1 MIKVA
6 ACVLAFLPFLNF
18 FAEANSRIKDI
29 TFVQGIRDNQLVGYG
44 LVIGLAGTG
53 DGLRNSP
60 FTEKSMRSMLQKMG
74 VAVEAQSIG
83 SKNVAAV
90 VVTATL
96 PPFVTEGTRID
107 VAVSSMGDATSLNG
121 GTLVMTPLLAANGE
135 TFAVA
140 QGSVSI
146 GGFSAEGDA
155 TSIKKGVA
163 TGGVVLN
170 GAIVEQDNT
179 AEINNL
185 PRFAL
190 QLHNPDFATAMR
202 AAKAIN
208 TFSKAK
214 YGAKIA
220 RARDLRT
227 IEIMRPEKISITQVF
242 SDIGGLAVDV
252 DVPARVVVDEKSGTV
267 VIGQDV
273 RVSPVAVSH
282 GNLIIKVSES
292 PIASQPKPLSDGTT
306 VILPE
311 TDIEIED
318 SGKPVGILE
327 GSSLD
332 DLVDGLNNMG
342 VKPRDI
348 IEILQSLKDVGALQA
363 ELIVQ

>member
-1 MIKVA
+1 MRRKA
-6 ACVLAFLPFLNF
+6 LLVLATVTLLLEPA
-18 FAEANSRIKDI
+18 FASSRVKDI

-60 FTEKSMRSMLQKMG
+60 FTEKSMRSMLQRMG
-74 VAVEAQSIG
+74 VAVEPQTIG

-90 VVTATL
+90 VATATL

-107 VAVSSMGDATSLNG
+107 VTVSSLGDSTSLNG
-121 GTLVMTPLLAANGE
+121 GTLIMTPLLAANGE
-135 TFAVA
+135 TYAVA

-146 GGFSAEGDA
+146 GGFSAGGDA
-155 TSIKKGVA
+155 ASVKKGVA

-185 PRFAL
+185 PRFAM
-190 QLHNPDFATAMR
+190 QLHNPDFATAIR
-202 AAKAIN
+202 ITKAIN
-208 TFSKAK
+208 AFSKK
-214 YGAKIA
+214 TYGERVA
-220 RARDLRT
+220 RAKDLRT
-227 IEIMRPEKISITQVF
+227 IEITRPEKVSITQLF
-242 SDIGGLAVDV
+242 ADIGELMIEV

-282 GNLIIKVSES
+282 GNLIIKVSER
-292 PIASQPKPLSDGTT
+292 PIASQPKPLSDGKT
-306 VILPE
+306 VVLPDTE
-311 TDIEIED
+311 IEIED
-318 SGKPVGILE
+318 TGKPVGVLE
-327 GSSLD
+327 GTSLD
-332 DLVDGLNNMG
+332 DLVNGLNNMG
-342 VKPRDI
+342 VKPSDI
-348 IEILQSLKDVGALQA
+348 IDILQSLKDVGALQA

>member
-1 MIKVA
+1 MTRAILIL
-6 ACVLAFLPFLNF
+6 LALANMFALPS
-18 FAEANSRIKDI
+18 FAGSRVKDI

-60 FTEKSMRSMLQKMG
+60 FTEKSMRSMLQRMG
-74 VAVEAQSIG
+74 VAVEAQTIG

-107 VAVSSMGDATSLNG
+107 VNVSSMGDSTSLNG

-135 TFAVA
+135 TYVVA
-140 QGSVSI
+140 QGPVSI
-146 GGFSAEGDA
+146 GGFSAGGQA
-155 TSIKKGVA
+155 TTVTKGVA
-163 TGGVVLN
+163 TGGVILN
-170 GAIVEQDNT
+170 GGIVELDNT

-190 QLHNPDFATAMR
+190 PLHNPDFATSVR
-202 AAKAIN
+202 VAKAIN
-208 TFSKAK
+208 AFGKK
-214 YGAKIA
+214 NYGTKVA
-220 RARDLRT
+220 RATDLRT
-227 IEIMRPEKISITQVF
+227 IEIMRPEKVSITQLF
-242 SDIGGLAVDV
+242 ADIGDLMIEV

-282 GNLIIKVSES
+282 GNLIIKVSER
-292 PIASQPKPLSDGTT
+292 PTASQPRQLSDGKT
-306 VILPE
+306 VVLPD

-318 SGKPVGILE
+318 TGKPVGVLE

-332 DLVDGLNNMG
+332 DLVNGLNNMG
-342 VKPRDI
+342 VKPSDI
-348 IEILQSLKDVGALQA
+348 IDILQSLKDVGALQA

>member
-1 MIKVA
+1 MKGVLLI
-6 ACVLAFLPFLNF
+6 VLALGQLFLVP
-18 FAEANSRIKDI
+18 ACANSRVKDI

-60 FTEKSMRSMLQKMG
+60 FTEKSMRSMLQRMG
-74 VAVEAQSIG
+74 VAVEPKTIG

-107 VAVSSMGDATSLNG
+107 VNVSSMGDSTSLNG
-121 GTLVMTPLLAANGE
+121 GTLVMTPLLAANGD
-135 TFAVA
+135 TYAVA

-146 GGFSAEGDA
+146 GGFSAGGDA
-155 TSIKKGVA
+155 ATVKKGVA

-190 QLHNPDFATAMR
+190 QLHNPDFATAVR
-202 AAKAIN
+202 VAKAIN
-208 TFSKAK
+208 SFSKK
-214 YGAKIA
+214 NYGERVA

-227 IEIMRPEKISITQVF
+227 IEIMRPEKVSITQLF
-242 SDIGGLAVDV
+242 ADIGDLMIEV

-282 GNLIIKVSES
+282 GNLIIKVSER
-292 PIASQPKPLSDGTT
+292 PAVSQPKPRSDGET
-306 VILPE
+306 VVLPD

-318 SGKPVGILE
+318 TGKPVGVLE
-327 GSSLD
+327 GTSLD
-332 DLVDGLNNMG
+332 DLVNGLNNMG
-342 VKPRDI
+342 VKPSDI
-348 IEILQSLKDVGALQA
+348 IDILQSLKDVGALQA

>member
-1 MIKVA
+1 MKKALCVVLVLEQLVLGHANA
-6 ACVLAFLPFLNF
+6 A
-18 FAEANSRIKDI
+18 SRVKDI

-53 DGLRNSP
+53 DGLRNAP
-60 FTEKSMRSMLQKMG
+60 FTEKSMRTMLQKMG
-74 VAVEAQSIG
+74 VVVEPKSIG

-107 VAVSSMGDATSLNG
+107 VTVSSMGDAVSLNG

-146 GGFSAEGDA
+146 GGFTATGDA
-155 TSIKKGVA
+155 ASIKKGVA

-179 AEINNL
+179 AEINSL

-190 QLHNPDFATAMR
+190 QLHNPDFVTAVR
-202 AAKAIN
+202 VSRAIN
-208 TFSKAK
+208 SFSKK
-214 YGAKIA
+214 TYGERVA
-220 RARDLRT
+220 RAKDLRT
-227 IEIMRPEKISITQVF
+227 VEITRPEKISITQLF
-242 SDIGGLAVDV
+242 ADIGALMVEV
-252 DVPARVVVDEKSGTV
+252 DVPARVVVDEKTGTV
-267 VIGQDV
+267 VIGEDV

-282 GNLIIKVSES
+282 GNLIIKVSER
-292 PIASQPKPLSDGTT
+292 PAPSQPKPFSEGKT
-306 VILPE
+306 VVLPE
-311 TDIEIED
+311 TDIALED
-318 SGKPVGILE
+318 TGQPVGVLE
-327 GSSLD
+327 GSSLN
-332 DLVDGLNNMG
+332 DLVNGLNSMG
-342 VKPRDI
+342 VKPGDI
-348 IEILQSLKDVGALQA
+348 IDILQSLKDVGALQA

>member
-1 MIKVA
+1 MKRRFFVA
-6 ACVLAFLPFLNF
+6 LAFTHF
-18 FAEANSRIKDI
+18 FTTQAFPSSRVKDI
-29 TFVQGIRDNQLVGYG
+29 AFVQGLRDNQLVGYG

-60 FTEKSMRSMLQKMG
+60 FTEKSMRSMLQRMG
-74 VAVEAQSIG
+74 VAVEPQSIG

-107 VAVSSMGDATSLNG
+107 VTVSSMGDATSLSG

-140 QGSVSI
+140 QGSVTIS
-146 GGFSAEGDA
+146 GFSAGGEGA
-155 TSIKKGVA
+155 TVKKGVS

-170 GAIVEQDNT
+170 GAIIEQDNT
-179 AEINNL
+179 AEINEL

-190 QLHNPDFATAMR
+190 QLHNPDFATSAR
-202 AAKAIN
+202 VAKAIN
-208 TFSKAK
+208 THSQKT
-214 YGAKIA
+214 YGKKIA
-220 RARDLRT
+220 RAKDFRT
-227 IEIMRPEKISITQVF
+227 VEIKRPDAVSATQLF
-242 SDIGGLAVDV
+242 ADIGGLSVEVDI
-252 DVPARVVVDEKSGTV
+252 PARVVIDEKSGTV

-282 GNLIIKVSES
+282 GNLIIKVKER
-292 PIASQPKPLSDGTT
+292 PNVSQPEPLSDGKT
-306 VILPE
+306 VVVPE
-311 TDIEIED
+311 TDVEIND
-318 SGKPVGILE
+318 TGKPVGVLE

-342 VKPRDI
+342 VKPGDI
-348 IEILQSLKDVGALQA
+348 IDILQSLKDVGALQA

>member
-1 MIKVA
+1 MKRLLLV
-6 ACVLAFLPFLNF
+6 CVMLVHALTASAFS
-18 FAEANSRIKDI
+18 NSRIKDI
-29 TFVQGIRDNQLVGYG
+29 TFVQGLRDNQLVGYG

-60 FTEKSMRSMLQKMG
+60 FTEKSLRSMLQRMG

-96 PPFVTEGTRID
+96 PPFVTEGARID
-107 VAVSSMGDATSLNG
+107 ATVSSMGDASSLSG
-121 GTLVMTPLLAANGE
+121 GTLIMTPLLAANGE
-135 TFAVA
+135 TYAVA
-140 QGSVSI
+140 QGTVTIS
-146 GGFSAEGDA
+146 GFSAAGDA
-155 TSIKKGVA
+155 ASVKKGVA

-179 AEINNL
+179 VEINEL

-190 QLHNPDFATAMR
+190 QLHNPDFATSAR
-202 AAKAIN
+202 VAQAIN
-208 TFSKAK
+208 TFSQDA
-214 YGAKIA
+214 YGRKVA
-220 RARDLRT
+220 RAKDFRT
-227 IEIMRPEKISITQVF
+227 IEIMRPDKASATQLF
-242 SDIGGLAVDV
+242 ADIGALVVDV
-252 DVPARVVVDEKSGTV
+252 DVPARVVIDEKSGTV

-282 GNLIIKVSES
+282 GNLIIKVRER
-292 PIASQPKPLSDGTT
+292 PAVSQPEPLSDGKT
-306 VILPE
+306 VVLPE
-311 TDIEIED
+311 TDVTIED
-318 SGKPVGILE
+318 TGKPVGILE

-342 VKPRDI
+342 VKPGDI
-348 IEILQSLKDVGALQA
+348 IDILQSLKDVGALQA

>member
-1 MIKVA
+1 MTLRVMFAMA
-6 ACVLAFLPFLNF
+6 ATLAFMD
-18 FAEANSRIKDI
+18 AAVANSRVKDI

-60 FTEKSMRSMLQKMG
+60 FTEKSMRSMLQRMG
-74 VAVEAQSIG
+74 VAVEPQSIG

-96 PPFVTEGTRID
+96 PPFVTEGARID
-107 VAVSSMGDATSLNG
+107 VTVSSMGDATSLSG

-146 GGFSAEGDA
+146 GGFAVGGEA
-155 TSIKKGVA
+155 TSVKKGVA

-170 GAIVEQDNT
+170 GGIIEQDNT
-179 AEINNL
+179 AEINHL
-185 PRFAL
+185 PRFSL
-190 QLHNPDFATAMR
+190 QLHNPDFTTAAR
-202 AAKAIN
+202 VAKAIN
-208 TFSKAK
+208 LHSKKA
-214 YGAKIA
+214 YGERIA
-220 RARDLRT
+220 RAKDFRT
-227 IEIMRPEKISITQVF
+227 VEITRPEKVSATQLF
-242 SDIGGLAVDV
+242 ADIGGLSVEV
-252 DVPARVVVDEKSGTV
+252 DVPARVVIDEKSGTV

-282 GNLIIKVSES
+282 GNLIIKVSER
-292 PIASQPKPLSDGTT
+292 PKASQPKPLSDGET

-311 TDIEIED
+311 TDIEID
-318 SGKPVGILE
+318 DTGKPVGVLE

-332 DLVDGLNNMG
+332 ELVDGLNNMG
-342 VKPRDI
+342 VKPSDI
-348 IEILQSLKDVGALQA
+348 IDVLQSLKDVGALQA

>member
-1 MIKVA
+1 MKRMWLA
-6 ACVLAFLPFLNF
+6 ALVLALVFSVS
-18 FAEANSRIKDI
+18 ASSNSRVKDI

-60 FTEKSMRSMLQKMG
+60 FTEKSMRSMLQRMG
-74 VAVEAQSIG
+74 VSVEPQSIG

-96 PPFVTEGTRID
+96 PPFVTEGARID
-107 VAVSSMGDATSLNG
+107 VTVSSMGDATSLSG

-140 QGSVSI
+140 QGSVAISGFSI
-146 GGFSAEGDA
+146 GGDA
-155 TSIKKGVA
+155 ANVKKGVA

-179 AEINNL
+179 AEINDL

-190 QLHNPDFATAMR
+190 QLHNPDFSTSAR
-202 AAKAIN
+202 VAKVIN
-208 TFSKAK
+208 AFSQEA
-214 YGAKIA
+214 YGWKIA
-220 RARDLRT
+220 RAKDFRT
-227 IEIMRPEKISITQVF
+227 IEIMRPEKTSATQLF
-242 SDIGGLAVDV
+242 ADIGGLVVEV
-252 DVPARVVVDEKSGTV
+252 DVPARVVIDEKSGTV

-282 GNLIIKVSES
+282 GNLIIKVRERASV
-292 PIASQPKPLSDGTT
+292 SQPEPLSAGKT
-306 VILPE
+306 VVVPE
-311 TDIEIED
+311 TDVEID
-318 SGKPVGILE
+318 DTGKPVGILE

-348 IEILQSLKDVGALQA
+348 IDILQSLKDVGALQA

>member
-1 MIKVA
+1 MKRILLAAAISAHFMVA
-6 ACVLAFLPFLNF
+6 PALSS
-18 FAEANSRIKDI
+18 SRVKDI
-29 TFVQGIRDNQLVGYG
+29 TFVQGLRDNLLVGYG

-60 FTEKSMRSMLQKMG
+60 FTEKSMRSMLQRMG
-74 VAVEAQSIG
+74 VSVEPQSIG

-107 VAVSSMGDATSLNG
+107 VAVSSMGDSTSLSG
-121 GTLVMTPLLAANGE
+121 GTLIMTPLLAANGE

-140 QGSVSI
+140 QGSVTIS
-146 GGFSAEGDA
+146 GFSAAGEGV
-155 TSIKKGVA
+155 SVKKGVA

-170 GAIVEQDNT
+170 GAIIEQDNT
-179 AEINNL
+179 VEINDL

-190 QLHNPDFATAMR
+190 QLHNPDFSTSAKV
-202 AAKAIN
+202 AKAIN
-208 TFSKAK
+208 AFSKKA
-214 YGAKIA
+214 YGRKIA
-220 RARDLRT
+220 RAKDFRT
-227 IEIMRPEKISITQVF
+227 VEVIRPDNASATQMF
-242 SDIGGLAVDV
+242 ADIGGLEVEV
-252 DVPARVVVDEKSGTV
+252 DVPARVVIDEKSGTV

-282 GNLIIKVSES
+282 GNLIIKVKES
-292 PIASQPKPLSDGTT
+292 RSVSQPEPLSDGKT
-306 VILPE
+306 VVVPE
-311 TDIEIED
+311 ADIEVAD
-318 SGKPVGILE
+318 TGKPVGFLE

-342 VKPRDI
+342 VKPGDI
-348 IEILQSLKDVGALQA
+348 IDILQSLKDVGALQA